1 MEGDTRDALC
11 RARAHS
17 RCAEHAAFHSTPVL
31 TACGP
36 LLGCAPAD
44 LNWTPALVYIHPPQF
59 GGPQAGLPYTP
70 QHLPLCSGGI
80 VHPWDKF
87 LAVVLLGQRLCAFC
101 ILIGIAQ
108 LPCRKGAPI
117 YSPINTV

>member
-1 MEGDTRDALC
+1 MFGKIPLTISSVSTSVDGDAHEALW
-11 RARAHS
+11 
-17 RCAEHAAFHSTPVL
+17 CAEHAAFHSTPVL

-36 LLGCAPAD
+36 LLGCAPAG

-70 QHLPLCSGGI
+70 QHLPLCSAGI

-87 LAVVLLGQRLCAFC
+87 LAVVLLGQRLCTLELLETGKIPFNVH
-101 ILIGIAQ
+101 
-108 LPCRKGAPI
+108 
-117 YSPINTV
+117 SN